1 MGDVQKSGMRINTS
15 GEYQHRER
23 TIERTQEHLDVA
35 TKTDAIMRSVDLVP
49 RWAAALE
56 DVLQDDVD
64 GLQLKPEQ
72 KAAIADRFSTGGYP
86 VRYDIEEDV
95 DVGPS

>member
-1 MGDVQKSGMRINTS
+1 MRINTS

-49 RWAAALE
+49 RWADAIE
-56 DVLQDDVD
+56 DVLQGELDVEFSA
-64 GLQLKPEQ
+64 EQ

>member
-1 MGDVQKSGMRINTS
+1 MRINTS

-49 RWAAALE
+49 RWADAIE
-56 DVLQDDVD
+56 DVLQGELDVEFSA
-64 GLQLKPEQ
+64 EQ
-72 KAAIADRFSTGGYP
+72 KAAIADRFATGGYP
-86 VRYDIEEDV
+86 VSYRVEEDV
-95 DVGPS
+95 DVGPP